1 MTPLK
6 RPFLTAVGLLLVS
19 TACQQEEPIHSN
31 EDSSAEPP
39 SNRVEIPSTVRKNLG
54 ITFAKV
60 ERRKVAETIRVPG
73 RFELQTLARREY
85 RLMLPGVIKFSVK
98 QLEEIRPGM
107 LLYRFRST
115 KWLELQA
122 QIHLA
127 EATLQQRQTKL
138 DAVSTRLAALRGA
151 AFKRADLE
159 AQFATLRADVTKAQ
173 AEFDEATLRAVR
185 TLSLCGAYVDQPLTS
200 DDLLAH
206 VEHYGKSLPFYQT
219 IDQIEVRATQ
229 PGVVENL
236 ALTDGVYAEETSLV
250 MTTVNPRMVRFRAQG
265 LQSDLNAFSSNA
277 TVRIVPPQAFGAKLN
292 ESVDAIL
299 QVGLEAD
306 PTKRTITLLAM
317 PDTIQP
323 WIRPGASAFMEVVT
337 DSTSSPVLAIPRSA
351 VVKDGINHVFFKR
364 DPLNAN
370 KAIRI
375 EADLG
380 VNDGRWIEVKSDI
393 GPNDEVVIDGAYEL
407 KLATSES
414 GTSQKGGH
422 FHADGTYHGDH

>member
-6 RPFLTAVGLLLVS
+6 RPFVTAVGLLLVS
-19 TACQQEEPIHSN
+19 TACQQEEPTHSS
-31 EDSSAEPP
+31 EVSSAEPP

-73 RFELQTLARREY
+73 RFELQPLARREY
-85 RLMLPGVIKFSVK
+85 RLMLPGVIEFSVK

-159 AQFATLRADVTKAQ
+159 AQFATLSADVTKAE
-173 AEFDEATLRAVR
+173 AEFDEATLHAVR
-185 TLSLCGAYVDQPLTS
+185 TLNLCGAYADQPLTS

-206 VEHYGKSLPFYQT
+206 VEQNGKSLPFYRT
-219 IDQIEVRATQ
+219 IDQIEVRATE

-236 ALTDGVYAEETSLV
+236 ALTDGVYAAETSLV
-250 MTTVNPRMVRFRAQG
+250 ITTVNPRMVRFQAQG
-265 LQSDLNAFSSNA
+265 LQSDLYAFSSNA
-277 TVRIVPPQAFGAKLN
+277 SVHIVPPQALGAKLN

-306 PTKRTITLLAM
+306 PTKRTITLLAT
-317 PDTIQP
+317 PNRIQP
-323 WIRPGASAFMEVVT
+323 WIRPGVSAFMEVVT

-364 DPLNAN
+364 DPRNAN

-393 GPNDEVVIDGAYEL
+393 GPNDEVVLDGAYEL